1 MSIIGD
7 LIHNSRKIVIKI
19 GSNVLSDDDGFINK
33 DSLRNIVE
41 QIMGLIREG
50 KQVIIVSSGA
60 GICGV
65 ATINKWSRRS
75 DINYKQALCAI
86 GQVELMNA
94 YKEFFDKYDIHVGQ
108 MLLTREDFGD
118 HIRTLN
124 IRNALFTLVDEGV
137 VPIINENDSV
147 SVEEIKI
154 GDNDTLGALTANLWN
169 ADLLIV
175 MSDIDGV
182 YNKDPKGNKDAELI
196 EEVYDT
202 DSLLAE
208 IDSRAA
214 GKNNALHC
222 LHPHLHYLIISRKRK
237 IFPSIFSIV
246 SENMLEVP
254 ATKISAPKS
263 RSNLAFS
270 KLIFPS
276 TSITISE

>member
-1 MSIIGD
+1 MNTIGD
-7 LIHNSRKIVIKI
+7 LIHDSKKIVIKI

-33 DSLRNIVE
+33 DALCNIVE
-41 QIMGLIREG
+41 QVMKLIRAG

-65 ATINKWSRRS
+65 AAINKWSRRG

-94 YKEFFDKYDIHVGQ
+94 YKEFFGGYEIHVGQ
-108 MLLTREDFGD
+108 ILLTREDFGD

-137 VPIINENDSV
+137 IPIINENDSV

-182 YNKDPKGNKDAELI
+182 FDKDPKDNEDAELI

-202 DSLLAE
+202 DSLLSE
-208 IDSRAA
+208 IDSR
-214 GKNNALHC
+214 GK
-222 LHPHLHYLIISRKRK
+222 SS
-237 IFPSIFSIV
+237 FGTGGIV
-246 SENMLEVP
+246 
-254 ATKISAPKS
+254 TKIQAARRVNEYGIPMLLVNGRHKDILTDVAEGTA
-263 RSNLAFS
+263 RGT
-270 KLIFPS
+270 IFFNQRR
-276 TSITISE
+276 